1 MGGTINVAMP
11 DLIEISPLQEFDL
24 DAAMGLSSRA
34 GWNQTMDDWRRVRL
48 MGIALGGKIKGR
60 LVTTASLALYGPG
73 GWVGMILVHHEF
85 RRRGIGTTI
94 LSDLL
99 LRAKKVDELRWYG
112 LDATDLGRPLYEKE
126 GFEAVSEMDRWQLSV
141 RREFCV
147 AGEITDFNASSDCD
161 ELKEFDLRASG
172 VNRWC
177 IMISFISEFEG
188 KRGVG
193 IVVARSN
200 GGIAGYGVS
209 RPGRIS
215 HFIGPIVASSPDVA
229 GQIVST
235 LLAKL
240 DLARMPV
247 VLDVARDGAMV
258 PWLKLNGF
266 EPVRSWTRMVKG
278 TATVGRPEMIF
289 ASAGPELG

>member
-1 MGGTINVAMP
+1 MNVDMP
-11 DLIEISPLQEFDL
+11 DLIEISSLQEFDL

-34 GWNQTMDDWRRVRL
+34 GWNQTIDDWKRVRL
-48 MGIALGGKIKGR
+48 IGIALGGKIKDR
-60 LVTTASLALYGPG
+60 LVATASLTLYGPG

-99 LRAKKVDELRWYG
+99 LRAKEVDELSWYG

-126 GFEAVSEMDRWQLSV
+126 GFEAVCEMDRWQLSV
-141 RREFCV
+141 PREFCAAV
-147 AGEITDFNASSDCD
+147 EITNFNATTDSD
-161 ELKEFDLRASG
+161 ELRVFDLGASG

-177 IMISFISEFEG
+177 IMISFIRGVES

-193 IVVARSN
+193 IAVARSN
-200 GGIAGYGVS
+200 GGIVGYGVS

-215 HFIGPIVASSPDVA
+215 HFIGPIVASSPDVV

-247 VLDVARDGAMV
+247 VVDVARDGAMV
-258 PWLKLNGF
+258 PWLKSNGF
-266 EPVRSWTRMVKG
+266 ERVRSWTRMIKG